1 MFDVFYIDQINSI
14 EDACNLSRTRYLWI
28 LDPHNDYSDF
38 DLSWEPPPWEAD
50 QIHVWPSQHQQNGGT
65 LLIPKSGA
73 TEKNYNHEIVC
84 RRDSGPRLHIKHNPI
99 SPDSGDINARYI
111 SDYLGTMRRVLSK
124 TEWEYCWVTSDVCTY
139 TEFDFTWHPE
149 EWQLD
154 MLHVFPSNE
163 QKFGDTFY
171 VHVPSFLEKT
181 DNLEVLEWFE
191 TLHFV
196 SDCPVKR
203 YVHSTVEYT
212 DDSLVDAIW
221 KHKFN
226 EPIALF
232 YKNKKMCLAPTIS
245 LWQERTKTVVPLS
258 TGAECTLVPREAKNY
273 LKTQL
278 YDYPWI
284 DKTHPKVPGTK
295 MDIVYI
301 SYDEPEAE
309 DNYQTLLRITDK
321 LDNRVTRVHGIQ
333 GMENALKAA
342 AEISNTPWVYNVFAK
357 TELDKN
363 FDFGFVPDYMQ
374 SPKHYIFNCRNASNG
389 LEYGHM
395 GVIMYN
401 CNMVINAPPYNELGL
416 DYTVSF
422 PVEVV
427 PRLSCHG
434 NFATSAYHAWRTAF
448 RESAKLAYFNS
459 VTPSIETN
467 HRLNVWTTHAV
478 GDYRE
483 WVLTGAKDGVEFFE
497 ESNGSLDYLKQS
509 FRWEWLRERFA
520 KKYGDLT

>member
-1 MFDVFYIDQINSI
+1 M
-14 EDACNLSRTRYLWI
+14 
-28 LDPHNDYSDF
+28 
-38 DLSWEPPPWEAD
+38 
-50 QIHVWPSQHQQNGGT
+50 
-65 LLIPKSGA
+65 LIPKQGA
-73 TEKNYNHEIVC
+73 VDKNYNHGVVN
-84 RRDSGPRLHIKHNPI
+84 RVKSVHRLHIKHTASGN
-99 SPDSGDINARYI
+99 DDGDINTRYI
-111 SDYLGTMRRVLSK
+111 SNYMDTMRRALRK
-124 TEWEYCWVTSDVCTY
+124 TDWEYCWVTSDICTY
-139 TEFDFTWHPE
+139 TDFDFTWHPS
-149 EWQLD
+149 EWQED
-154 MLHVFPSNE
+154 MLHVFASNE

-181 DNLEVLEWFE
+181 ESLEVLEWFE

-196 SDCPVKR
+196 QDVKVKR
-203 YVHSTVEYT
+203 YMFDQVQYT
-212 DDSLVDAIW
+212 SDSLVDAVW
-221 KHKFN
+221 NHDFDQ
-226 EPIALF
+226 PVTLF
-232 YKNKKMCLAPTIS
+232 YRGNKFVNPPTIS

-258 TGAECTLVPREAKNY
+258 AGSECTLVPREAKNY

-284 DKTHPKVPGTK
+284 DKSYHKLSPNEY

-309 DNYQTLLRITDK
+309 KNWQVLQNLTEGLP
-321 LDNRVTRVHGIQ
+321 NRVTRVHGVQ

-357 TELDKN
+357 TKLHTN
-363 FDFGFVPDYMQ
+363 FDFSFVPDYMQ
-374 SPKHYIFNCRNASNG
+374 SPKHYIFNCKNASNG

-401 CNMVINAPPYNELGL
+401 CNMVINSPPYEELGL

-427 PRLSCHG
+427 PVLSCHG

-459 VTPSIETN
+459 QEPTMEN
-467 HRLNVWTTHAV
+467 QYRLDVWTSHAE
-478 GDYRE
+478 GDYAE
-483 WVLTGAKDGVEFFE
+483 WVLNGAKDGVEFFK

-520 KKYGDLT
+520 KKYGDLV